1 MKSKEISR
9 ARRLTAR
16 VLLVVSLPIVFLGL
30 IDPLEGGIALLI
42 SVATLS
48 LAFLAAGYWPRKTLW
63 VPFVLAIVVGAIALL
78 VAIFGPGRVD
88 NAPLMFPLI
97 ALIWLYRAFVVAALV
112 GLVMEVIRIFKA
124 STFESNKDTE

>member
-78 VAIFGPGRVD
+78 VAIFGPSRVD

-97 ALIWLYRAFVVAALV
+97 PLIWLYRAFVVAALV

>member
-9 ARRLTAR
+9 ARRLIAR

-63 VPFVLAIVVGAIALL
+63 VSFLLAIVVGAIALL
-78 VAIFGPGRVD
+78 VAIFGPSRVD

-97 ALIWLYRAFVVAALV
+97 ALIWLYRALVVAALV

>member
-78 VAIFGPGRVD
+78 VAIFGPSRVD